1 MLSREEIGE
10 IAERALRTCEADEV
24 EVVVRAWRN
33 YLTRYAS
40 NYIHQNLGEASLR
53 ITLRAVIGS
62 RMGEA
67 SGEGADEGSL
77 RRLARKASEL
87 ARSSPEDPELLP
99 RLGPQEYR
107 KVDAFCEE
115 GTSPSERAR
124 WISEVVAHCRERGLE
139 AAGFFSEER
148 RALAIANSKGLFA
161 FYRRTSFTFSASV
174 TSGEGSGWCERSS
187 WRKDEISPREVGEVA
202 VRKAEMGRNPREVGP
217 GRYTVILEPAAVA
230 DLIGYLAPGFDALA
244 VEEGR
249 SFLSGKVGKKLFGD
263 NINIASDVYHPLHRD
278 VPFDSEGVPTKR
290 VQLIRN
296 GVAENLAY
304 DRLTAKRHG
313 LEPTGH
319 GLGPR
324 GRLGAI
330 PRALVMEGGR
340 DTLEE
345 MISSTERGILVTR
358 FHYHNLVD
366 PMKLI
371 VTGMTRD
378 GTFWIEDGRIRF
390 GIKNLRFNQSL
401 LDLLNSVEMTSEPV
415 YVSGAVVPALKAGE
429 FNFTSSTEF

>member
-1 MLSREEIGE
+1 M
-10 IAERALRTCEADEV
+10 
-24 EVVVRAWRN
+24 
-33 YLTRYAS
+33 
-40 NYIHQNLGEASLR
+40 
-53 ITLRAVIGS
+53 
-62 RMGEA
+62 
-67 SGEGADEGSL
+67 
-77 RRLARKASEL
+77 
-87 ARSSPEDPELLP
+87 
-99 RLGPQEYR
+99 
-107 KVDAFCEE
+107 
-115 GTSPSERAR
+115 
-124 WISEVVAHCRERGLE
+124 
-139 AAGFFSEER
+139 
-148 RALAIANSKGLFA
+148 
-161 FYRRTSFTFSASV
+161 
-174 TSGEGSGWCERSS
+174 
-187 WRKDEISPREVGEVA
+187 
-202 VRKAEMGRNPREVGP
+202 
-217 GRYTVILEPAAVA
+217 
-230 DLIGYLAPGFDALA
+230 
-244 VEEGR
+244 EEGR

-290 VQLIRN
+290 VQLIRD
-296 GVAENLAY
+296 GVAENLVY

-324 GRLGAI
+324 GKLGAI

-415 YVSGAVVPALKAGE
+415 YVSGAVVPALKARE

>member
-1 MLSREEIGE
+1 MPSREEIGE
-10 IAERALRTCEADEV
+10 IAEKALRTCEADEA
-24 EVVVRAWRN
+24 EVVIRSRRS

-40 NYIHQNLGEASLR
+40 NYIHQNVGEASLR
-53 ITLRAVIGS
+53 ITLRAVVGK

-67 SGEGADEGSL
+67 WTGGTDEDSL
-77 RRLARKASEL
+77 KRLARMALEL
-87 ARSSPEDPELLP
+87 ARSSPDDPELLP

-107 KVDAFCEE
+107 KVEAFCEDD
-115 GTSPSERAR
+115 TSPSERAR
-124 WISEVVAHCRERGLE
+124 WISEVVLPCRERGLE

-148 RALAIANSKGLFA
+148 RVLAIANSKGLFA

-174 TSGEGSGWCERSS
+174 ASEDSSGWCERSS
-187 WRKDEISPREVGEVA
+187 WRKGDISPREVGEVA
-202 VRKAEMGRNPREVGP
+202 VRKAEMGRNPKEVGP
-217 GRYTVILEPAAVA
+217 GRYPVILEPAAVA
-230 DLIGYLAPGFDALA
+230 DLVKYLAPGFDALA

-249 SFLSGKVGKKLFGD
+249 SFLSGRVGEKLFGE
-263 NINIASDVYHPLHRD
+263 NINVASDVYHPLHRD
-278 VPFDSEGVPTKR
+278 VPFDCEGVPTKR

-304 DRLTAKRHG
+304 DRLTAIRHG
-313 LEPTGH
+313 ADPTGH

-330 PRALVMEGGR
+330 PRALVMEGGKH
-340 DTLEE
+340 TLEE

-358 FHYHNLVD
+358 FHYTNLVD
-366 PMKLI
+366 PIELI

-401 LDLLNSVEMTSEPV
+401 LDLLKGVEMASEPV
-415 YVSGAVVPALKAGE
+415 YASGAVVPALKVGE
-429 FNFTSSTEF
+429 FNFTSGTEF